1 MKHGGFRVALPFV
14 RRSMCVLVSLALGP
28 AVACGGE
35 SRTTRAQPAGD
46 AGATL
51 DDPVGSVGGGAGEV
65 NGVNTSGTGGSTAGK
80 ADTADDDNTAGV
92 GGANGETSGA
102 AGAAGAACGGYDEPC
117 CGGACNDADSVCEI
131 AVADGAKCLRCGVPG
146 AKCCD
151 GNQGAAERCA
161 EGCCV
166 IRGVTAVCVA
176 QGDVCPAGG
185 ACDVDGSCGTCGGAG
200 EPCCQEHEEMPIWA
214 AWCAARATC
223 VRDLDTQLLACE
235 ACGELGEPCCYD
247 PEDPFA
253 LGHCGS
259 TLACNSRD
267 FTPSRCSAAE

>member
-1 MKHGGFRVALPFV
+1 
-14 RRSMCVLVSLALGP
+14 MCVVVSLALGP
-28 AVACGGE
+28 ALACGGE
-35 SRTTRAQPAGD
+35 SRMTPTQPAGD
-46 AGATL
+46 SGRSGQ
-51 DDPVGSVGGGAGEV
+51 DPVGAGGDAGDV
-65 NGVNTSGTGGSTAGK
+65 NGVNTSGAGGSTAG
-80 ADTADDDNTAGV
+80 TAGNEDSTAGL
-92 GGANGETSGA
+92 GGARGEVRGGTSGASSGA
-102 AGAAGAACGGYDEPC
+102 AGDAAAACGGYDEPC

-131 AVADGAKCLRCGVPG
+131 AIADGPKCLRCGVPG
-146 AKCCD
+146 GKCCD
-151 GNQGAAERCA
+151 GNEGSAERCA

-176 QGDVCPAGG
+176 QGDLCPAGG
-185 ACDVDGSCGTCGGAG
+185 ACDVDGSCGTCGGEG

-214 AWCAARATC
+214 AWCAAHATC
-223 VRDLDTQLLACE
+223 VRDMDTQLLACE

-267 FTPSRCSAAE
+267 FAPSRCSAAE